1 MATPEE
7 ERVIREAINQLARE
21 QSQIENDR
29 LNLSMSLVETLKETL
44 GITNQRSEFDKNL
57 LSTNRGITRS
67 LITQKEGLRE
77 INDIEK
83 QIAKNGETRD
93 KALKL
98 QESLTNSIG
107 EELSQ
112 EFKQSESILAR
123 RLQIDKVL
131 QKEIEKLNSGEAI
144 NQSKIDRLKE
154 MAQVADEQ
162 LANSVRGLSVS
173 EQQLLVTKQ
182 NVAALESA
190 NAERQHELDL
200 AKQIQSAE
208 GLTGKAVGT
217 IGKLLG
223 LNSDTQNKIKQDAKA
238 RLQTRVWASV

>member
-1 MATPEE
+1 M
-7 ERVIREAINQLARE
+7 
-21 QSQIENDR
+21 
-29 LNLSMSLVETLKETL
+29 
-44 GITNQRSEFDKNL
+44 
-57 LSTNRGITRS
+57 
-67 LITQKEGLRE
+67 
-77 INDIEK
+77 
-83 QIAKNGETRD
+83 
-93 KALKL
+93 
-98 QESLTNSIG
+98 
-107 EELSQ
+107 
-112 EFKQSESILAR
+112 
-123 RLQIDKVL
+123 QIDKAL

-223 LNSDTQNKIKQDAKA
+223 LNSDTQNKIKQDAKT
-238 RLQTRVWASV
+238 RLQTLQDEGKLMNGYQGKLQGLSAYAKSFGTNFKKAVTDPAAILSLIGTT